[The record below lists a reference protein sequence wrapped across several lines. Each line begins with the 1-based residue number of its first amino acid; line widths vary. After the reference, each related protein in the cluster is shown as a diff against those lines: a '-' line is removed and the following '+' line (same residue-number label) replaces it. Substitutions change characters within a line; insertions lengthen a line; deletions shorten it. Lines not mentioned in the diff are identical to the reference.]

1 MEKRNTA
8 SKFLGLYFVKYRKK
22 QFFFL
27 ILQKKA
33 LTALIFYGIISLAE
47 LRMNQ

>member
-1 MEKRNTA
+1 MIFAAPKDGFGA
-8 SKFLGLYFVKYRKK
+8 VLCKK

-27 ILQKKA
+27 IFQKKA
-33 LTALIFYGIISLAE
+33 LTTLIFYGIISLAE

>member
-1 MEKRNTA
+1 MIFTA
-8 SKFLGLYFVKYRKK
+8 LKDGFGAVLCKK

-27 ILQKKA
+27 IFQKKA
-33 LTALIFYGIISLAE
+33 LTTLIFYGIISLAE